1 MSFLHDIIQQ
11 WFKCIIKMF
20 LNNKCCARCESKVI
34 RWGVAVFCIV
44 KKIKSLFW
52 TKVDF
57 TWNPSVPAERPLGKR
72 QLNGNES
79 GSVRYRLDSYA
90 TRGMDLDRGLATG
103 ANSPPAAVNPP
114 ESNAGNRRLS
124 AWLGESK
131 SGRFCSCF
139 WNAKIS
145 CSGVCWYDVESA
157 RA

>member
-1 MSFLHDIIQQ
+1 MNVVRNIVQQ
-11 WFKCIIKMF
+11 WFQSIINIF
-20 LNNKCCARCESKVI
+20 LNYKRCAGYESKVI
-34 RWGVAVFCIV
+34 GQGVVIFCIV
-44 KKIKSLFW
+44 KKIKRLFW
-52 TKVDF
+52 TLVDF

-103 ANSPPAAVNPP
+103 ANSPPTAVNPP

-131 SGRFCSCF
+131 SGKFCSCF